1 MSRPNTAPHP
11 TPAATIAPG
20 AATVPGAAPAS
31 TATPAPTPPPAGSFA
46 LRGDVVRPATL
57 TVADLR
63 RGWEQHRVEVVFD
76 CATAGPQRHTFT
88 GPLLREVVTVAHPR
102 FDPARRKERSRFL
115 IAVDG
120 GDGHHALLAWAE
132 IDADFGD
139 APVLL
144 ATRMDDRD
152 LDGDGPQLVVPSDRC
167 GARYVSAVTG
177 IWVGPLRLAGT
188 LPSEA

>member
-1 MSRPNTAPHP
+1 MA
-11 TPAATIAPG
+11 
-20 AATVPGAAPAS
+20 
-31 TATPAPTPPPAGSFA
+31 
-46 LRGDVVRPATL
+46 RPAVL

-63 RGWEQHRVEVVFD
+63 RGWEQHRAEVVFD
-76 CATAGPQRHTFT
+76 CATAGPQHHAFA
-88 GPLLREVVTVAHPR
+88 GPLLREVVAAALPR
-102 FDPARRKERSRFL
+102 FDPARRKERARFL
-115 IAVDG
+115 LAVSG
-120 GDGHHALLAWAE
+120 GDGHHALLSWAE

-144 ATRMDDRD
+144 ATRTDDRD

-177 IWVGPLRLAGT
+177 IWIGPPRLAGA

>member
-11 TPAATIAPG
+11 TPAAAP
-20 AATVPGAAPAS
+20 APTRTPAPAS
-31 TATPAPTPPPAGSFA
+31 VPAGSFT
-46 LRGDVVRPATL
+46 LRGDVARPATL

-63 RGWEQHRVEVVFD
+63 RDWEQHRVEVVFD
-76 CATAGPQRHTFT
+76 CATAGPQHHTFS
-88 GPLLREVVTVAHPR
+88 GPLLREVATAARPR

-120 GDGHHALLAWAE
+120 GDGHHALLSWAE

-177 IWVGPLRLAGT
+177 IWIGSARLAAP
-188 LPSEA
+188 LPSGT

>member
-1 MSRPNTAPHP
+1 MSRPRTAPRPPHP
-11 TPAATIAPG
+11 LSTAEPAA
-20 AATVPGAAPAS
+20 V
-31 TATPAPTPPPAGSFA
+31 PPASFA
-46 LRGDVVRPATL
+46 LWGDVARPATL

-63 RGWEQHRVEVVFD
+63 QGWDQHRAEVVFD
-76 CATAGPQRHTFT
+76 CATAGPQHHVFA
-88 GPLLREVVTVAHPR
+88 GPLLRDVVTVARPR

-115 IAVDG
+115 LAVRG
-120 GDGHHALLAWAE
+120 GDGHHTVLSWAE

-152 LDGDGPQLVVPSDRC
+152 LDAAGTQLVVPSDRC

-177 IWVGPLRLAGT
+177 IWIGVHPLTGADR
-188 LPSEA
+188 SEA

>member
-1 MSRPNTAPHP
+1 MSRPNTAPQP
-11 TPAATIAPG
+11 TT
-20 AATVPGAAPAS
+20 TAAPA
-31 TATPAPTPPPAGSFA
+31 PAPALVSATAVPSTTGLAPAGSFA
-46 LRGDVVRPATL
+46 LRGDVARPTTL

-63 RGWEQHRVEVVFD
+63 RDWEQHRVEVVFD
-76 CATAGPQRHTFT
+76 CATAGPQHHTFA
-88 GPLLREVVTVAHPR
+88 GPLLREVVAVAHPR

-115 IAVDG
+115 IAVGG
-120 GDGHHALLAWAE
+120 GDGHHALLSWAE

-144 ATRMDDRD
+144 ATRTDDRD

-177 IWVGPLRLAGT
+177 IWIGPLRLAGT
-188 LPSEA
+188 LPSEG

>member
-1 MSRPNTAPHP
+1 MSRPNAAPHP
-11 TPAATIAPG
+11 TPAATP
-20 AATVPGAAPAS
+20 APAS
-31 TATPAPTPPPAGSFA
+31 VSVSTPASAPVLVPASAGSFA
-46 LRGDVVRPATL
+46 LRGDVARPVVL

-63 RGWEQHRVEVVFD
+63 RGWEQHRAEVVFD
-76 CATAGPQRHTFT
+76 CATAGPQHHAFA
-88 GPLLREVVTVAHPR
+88 GPLLREVVAAALPR
-102 FDPARRKERSRFL
+102 FDPARRKERARFL
-115 IAVDG
+115 LAVSG
-120 GDGHHALLAWAE
+120 GDGHHALLSWAE

-144 ATRMDDRD
+144 ATRTDDRD

-177 IWVGPLRLAGT
+177 IWIGPPRLAGA

>member
-11 TPAATIAPG
+11 PHPLPT
-20 AATVPGAAPAS
+20 AAPA
-31 TATPAPTPPPAGSFA
+31 AAPAGTFA
-46 LRGDVVRPATL
+46 LWGDVAHPVTL

-63 RGWEQHRVEVVFD
+63 QGWEEHRAEVVFD
-76 CATAGPQRHTFT
+76 CATAGPQRHVFA
-88 GPLLREVVTVAHPR
+88 GPLLRDVVTVARPR

-115 IAVDG
+115 LAVRG
-120 GDGHHALLAWAE
+120 GDGHHTVLSWAE

-144 ATRMDDRD
+144 ATRMDDQD
-152 LDGDGPQLVVPSDRC
+152 LDAAGTQLVVPSDRC

-177 IWVGPLRLAGT
+177 IWIGAHQLAGAV
-188 LPSEA
+188 PSEA

>member
-1 MSRPNTAPHP
+1 M
-11 TPAATIAPG
+11 
-20 AATVPGAAPAS
+20 
-31 TATPAPTPPPAGSFA
+31 PAPTVPPAAGLAPAGSFA
-46 LRGDVVRPATL
+46 LRGDVARPATL

-76 CATAGPQRHTFT
+76 CATAGPRHHTFA
-88 GPLLREVVTVAHPR
+88 GPLLREVVAVAHPR

-120 GDGHHALLAWAE
+120 GDGHHALLSWAE

-177 IWVGPLRLAGT
+177 IWIGPLRLAGT
-188 LPSEA
+188 LPSEG